1 MRKSFLLSLSILLA
15 ALSIAACQKTPDE
28 PIDPPT
34 PPETEDTLV
43 AENGDPIEL
52 ENFTVTLESL
62 HSGDVL
68 IDIKPED
75 KDMTYWYSLQI
86 KEEMPESDEDVFGAD
101 MEYFEY
107 LCRYYGI
114 TLHELLSQNLVKGN
128 KDWRYRGLK
137 ANTEYVFYLYGIES
151 DGTPTTTV
159 NRLTFTT
166 TRVLPLDC
174 TFEIIPGDEITSTS
188 FSFTILPSDENV
200 GYYYDLFPAAWYE
213 EYCGSSAENIPAF
226 IEAYLPALA
235 SENSMSIEEVVGA
248 VSAFGPLVDDFNAED
263 GIEPS
268 SKYYVFAIG
277 IGADGTTVTE
287 PAVLE
292 IRTANPPTNT
302 FQVVEG
308 TVEDDRATFYV
319 SPYHSESYVALFE
332 LQEYMYDYDGTP
344 LTDEEIIETILYAQ
358 GDLIYNHMFSGSSS
372 VFECPLIP
380 EKDYWC
386 LVFGF
391 KDGEVTTPLTKVA
404 FTTKEA
410 DANTSDIIVSV
421 GTITS
426 TTAEVSFQPYLE
438 PMPHMFNYMPYSTYV
453 AYGANDDAI
462 KQYNDELV
470 ESLWDSSKMSK
481 EEWLSRALETTY
493 NSWYIDNLE
502 PETKYLV
509 YAIGMVPDGSYTT
522 QAFTKEFTTK
532 EVKEGPQIEEILFT
546 QSSQSE
552 GKLVSAWFYFENASS
567 VSMFKTSHII
577 SDTSIYDLSDAEL
590 IAYLSEKT
598 TSDDETFVAN
608 ITNQTYISV
617 NTDNVPVGETVYYAG
632 AVYDADGN
640 YTIFRATYTV
650 K

>member
-1 MRKSFLLSLSILLA
+1 MKKSFFLSLSILLL
-15 ALSIAACQKTPDE
+15 ALSFAACQKPEDG
-28 PIDPPT
+28 PVNPT
-34 PPETEDTLV
+34 PPEQEDTLV
-43 AENGDPIEL
+43 AENGDPIQL
-52 ENFTVTLESL
+52 ENFTITLESL

-86 KEEMPESDEDVFGAD
+86 KEEVPAEDEDIFQAD

-114 TLHELLSQNLVKGN
+114 TLHELLSQNLVHGN
-128 KDWRYRGLK
+128 TDWRYRGLK

-159 NRLTFTT
+159 NRLNFTT
-166 TRVLPLDC
+166 TKVLPLDC

-213 EYCGSSAENIPAF
+213 EYCGSSEENIPAF

-235 SENSMSIEEVVGA
+235 SENGMSIEEVVGA
-248 VSAFGPLVDDFNAED
+248 VSAFGPIVDDFSAED

-268 SKYYVFAIG
+268 SNYYVFAIA
-277 IGADGTTVTE
+277 IGANGTAVTD
-287 PAVLE
+287 ATVLE

-308 TVEDDRATFYV
+308 SVEDDRATFYV

-332 LQEYMYDYDGTP
+332 LQEYMYDVDGTP
-344 LTDEEIIETILYAQ
+344 LTDEGIIETIIAAQ
-358 GDLIYNHMFSGSSS
+358 GSYIYNHMYSGSSTITD
-372 VFECPLIP
+372 CPLIP

-386 LVFGF
+386 LVFGY

-404 FTTKEA
+404 FRTKEA
-410 DANTSDIIVSV
+410 DAINSDIIISV
-421 GTITS
+421 GNITS
-426 TTAEVSFQPYLE
+426 SSAEVSFQPYLE

-462 KQYNDELV
+462 KRFNDELV
-470 ESLWDSSKMSK
+470 DQLWDPTRMSK

-493 NSWYIDNLE
+493 NSWLIEDLE

-532 EVKEGPQIEEILFT
+532 EVKEGPQIQEILFT

-567 VSMFKTSHII
+567 VKMFKSSHLIG
-577 SDTSIYDLSDAEL
+577 DTSVYDMSDSEL
-590 IAYLSEKT
+590 ISYLST
-598 TSDDETFVAN
+598 QTETATGIYVAQV
-608 ITNQTYISV
+608 TNQTYITV
-617 NTDNVPVGETVYYAG
+617 NTDHVPVGETVYYAG

-640 YTIFRATYTV
+640 YSIFRTSYTV

>member
-1 MRKSFLLSLSILLA
+1 MKKSFFLSLSILLL
-15 ALSIAACQKTPDE
+15 ALSFAACQKPEDG
-28 PIDPPT
+28 PVNPT
-34 PPETEDTLV
+34 PPEQEDTLV
-43 AENGDPIEL
+43 AENGDPIQL
-52 ENFTVTLESL
+52 ENFTITLESL

-86 KEEMPESDEDVFGAD
+86 KEEVSAEDEDIFQAD

-166 TRVLPLDC
+166 TKVLPLDC

-213 EYCGSSAENIPAF
+213 EYCGSSEENIPAF

-235 SENSMSIEEVVGA
+235 SENGMSIEEVVGA
-248 VSAFGPLVDDFNAED
+248 VSAFGPIVDDFSAED

-268 SKYYVFAIG
+268 SNYYVFAIA
-277 IGADGTTVTE
+277 IGANGTAVTD
-287 PAVLE
+287 ATVLE

-332 LQEYMYDYDGTP
+332 LQEYMYDVDGTP
-344 LTDEEIIETILYAQ
+344 LTDEGIIETIIAAQ
-358 GDLIYNHMFSGSSS
+358 GSNIYNHMYSGSSTITD
-372 VFECPLIP
+372 CPLIP

-386 LVFGF
+386 LVFGY

-404 FTTKEA
+404 FRTKEA
-410 DANTSDIIVSV
+410 DAINSDIIISV
-421 GTITS
+421 GNITS
-426 TTAEVSFQPYLE
+426 TSAEVSFQPYLE

-453 AYGANDDAI
+453 AYGANDEAI
-462 KQYNDELV
+462 KRFNDELV
-470 ESLWDSSKMSK
+470 DQLWDPTRMSK

-493 NSWYIDNLE
+493 NSWLIEDLE

-532 EVKEGPQIEEILFT
+532 EVKEGPQIQEILFT

-567 VSMFKTSHII
+567 VKMFKSSHLIG
-577 SDTSIYDLSDAEL
+577 DTSIYDMSDSEL
-590 IAYLSEKT
+590 ISYLST
-598 TSDDETFVAN
+598 QTETATGIYVSEVS
-608 ITNQTYISV
+608 NQTYITV
-617 NTDNVPVGETVYYAG
+617 NTDHVPVGETVYYAG

-640 YTIFRATYTV
+640 YSIFRTSYTV

>member
-1 MRKSFLLSLSILLA
+1 MKKSFFLSLSILLL
-15 ALSIAACQKTPDE
+15 ALSFAACQKPEDG
-28 PIDPPT
+28 PVNPT
-34 PPETEDTLV
+34 PPEQEDTLV
-43 AENGDPIEL
+43 AENGDPIQL
-52 ENFTVTLESL
+52 ENFTITLESL

-86 KEEMPESDEDVFGAD
+86 KEEVSAEDEDIFQAD

-166 TRVLPLDC
+166 TKVLPLDC

-213 EYCGSSAENIPAF
+213 EYCGSSEENIPAF

-235 SENSMSIEEVVGA
+235 SENGMSIEEVVGA
-248 VSAFGPLVDDFNAED
+248 VSAFGPIVDEFSAED

-268 SKYYVFAIG
+268 SNYYVFAIA
-277 IGADGTTVTE
+277 IGANGTAVTD
-287 PAVLE
+287 ATVLE

-332 LQEYMYDYDGTP
+332 LQEYMYDVDGTP
-344 LTDEEIIETILYAQ
+344 LTDEGIIETIIAAQ
-358 GDLIYNHMFSGSSS
+358 GSNIYNHMYSGSSTITD
-372 VFECPLIP
+372 CPLIP

-386 LVFGF
+386 LVFGY

-404 FTTKEA
+404 FRTKEA
-410 DANTSDIIVSV
+410 DAINSDIIISV
-421 GTITS
+421 GNITS
-426 TTAEVSFQPYLE
+426 TSAEVSFQPYLE

-453 AYGANDDAI
+453 AYGANDEAI
-462 KQYNDELV
+462 KRFNDELV
-470 ESLWDSSKMSK
+470 DQLWDPTRMSK

-493 NSWYIDNLE
+493 NSWLIEDLE

-532 EVKEGPQIEEILFT
+532 EVKEGPQIQEILFT

-567 VSMFKTSHII
+567 VKMFKSSHLIG
-577 SDTSIYDLSDAEL
+577 DTSIYDMSDSEL
-590 IAYLSEKT
+590 ISYLST
-598 TSDDETFVAN
+598 QTETATGIYVSEVS
-608 ITNQTYISV
+608 NQTYITV
-617 NTDNVPVGETVYYAG
+617 NTDHVPVGETVYYAG

-640 YTIFRATYTV
+640 YSIFRTSYTV